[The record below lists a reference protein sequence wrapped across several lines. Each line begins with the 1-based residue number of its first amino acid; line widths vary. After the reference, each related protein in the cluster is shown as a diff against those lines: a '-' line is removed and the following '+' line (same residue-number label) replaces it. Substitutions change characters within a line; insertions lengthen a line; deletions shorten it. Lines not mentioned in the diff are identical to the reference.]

1 MPSKKPRGQYHHGD
15 LRAALLEVAVQAIA
29 ERGLGGLSLRDCARR
44 LGVSHAAPYRHFP
57 DKDHLLSAIAGQG
70 FAWLTA
76 AGEAAMEG
84 IEDPDARL
92 RAYGVAYVRFAVE
105 HPEHLR
111 VMFAAEID
119 HAKVTPEDQG
129 AGDAA
134 FELLRRTSAA
144 LLGDP
149 PAGEE
154 LPTALSFW
162 SVAHGFSMLLIDGRI
177 PDEHI
182 ATDDAIEDL
191 ATRVFAHWHGERGPV
206 DR

>member
-1 MPSKKPRGQYHHGD
+1 MPSKKPRDQYHHGD
-15 LRAALLEVAVQAIA
+15 LRTALLEAAVEAIA
-29 ERGLGGLSLRDCARR
+29 ERGLQGLSLRECARR

-57 DKDHLLSAIAGQG
+57 DKEHLLAAIAGQG
-70 FAWLTA
+70 FRWLTA

-84 IEDPDARL
+84 IDDPDARL
-92 RAYGVAYVRFAVE
+92 RAYGVAYVRFAVD

-119 HAKVTPEDQG
+119 HAAVDPDDQA

-134 FELLRRTSAA
+134 FELLRKTSAE

-162 SVAHGFSMLLIDGRI
+162 SMSHGFSMLLIDGRI
-177 PDEHI
+177 PPEHV
-182 ATDDAIEDL
+182 ADDAAIEAL
-191 ATRVFAHWHGERGPV
+191 AEEVFGYWHLRG
-206 DR
+206 